1 MITATCVKTNGSFTL
16 LDEYEFKLDPINDQI
31 EIVSDDGFAWKLHNE
46 FDGYYG
52 CNDAKGKH
60 VSFLVYE

>member
-1 MITATCVKTNGSFTL
+1 MITANCVMTNGSFTL
-16 LDEYEFKLDPINDQI
+16 LNEYEFKLDPINDQV

>member
-16 LDEYEFKLDPINDQI
+16 LDEYEFNYDPYDDSVSII
-31 EIVSDDGFAWKLHNE
+31 SDDGHAWKFHNE
-46 FDGYYG
+46 YDGYFG

-60 VSFLVYE
+60 VSFLIYE